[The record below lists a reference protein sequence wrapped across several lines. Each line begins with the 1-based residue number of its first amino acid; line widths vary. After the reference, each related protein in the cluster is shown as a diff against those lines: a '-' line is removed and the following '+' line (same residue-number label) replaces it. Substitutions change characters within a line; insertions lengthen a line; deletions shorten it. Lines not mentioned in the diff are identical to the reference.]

1 MCELFAMSSRHP
13 ATVQLSF
20 EELARHGGLVG
31 PHRDGWGLAY
41 YEGRD
46 AHLFKE
52 AAPAATSASLRFLQE
67 HPFLAT
73 TVVSHIRRA
82 TQGDRSLEN
91 CQPFLRELG
100 GHVHVF
106 AHNGDLVGLA
116 DHPELAADGFRPVG
130 ETDSEVAFCA
140 LLARMRVAWQEA
152 GGVPPLARRLRLIAD
167 FAARLRDLGPA
178 NFLYADGDAVFAH
191 AHRRHQGAG
200 RGIRPP
206 GLHLLCR
213 RCAAEPGGTA
223 GLAVASSTSQ
233 DVVLVAS
240 VPLSDEAW
248 QPLDEGEIVVLASG
262 QRVARAT
269 ADGTLHFMDPNPPSQ
284 RPVP

>member
-1 MCELFAMSSRHP
+1 MCGLFAMSSRHP

-20 EELARHGGLVG
+20 DEFARHGGLVG

-67 HPFLAT
+67 HPFVAT

-82 TQGDRSLEN
+82 TQGDRTLEN
-91 CQPFLRELG
+91 CQPFMRELG
-100 GHVHVF
+100 GQVHVF

-116 DHPELAADGFRPVG
+116 DHPALATGRFRPVG
-130 ETDSEVAFCA
+130 DTDSELAFCA
-140 LLARMRVAWQEA
+140 LLERMRALWQEA
-152 GGVPPLARRLRLIAD
+152 GGVPPLARRLQEIAA
-167 FAARLRDLGPA
+167 FAAALRDLGPA
-178 NFLYADGDAVFAH
+178 NFLYADGDAVFVH

-213 RCAAEPGGTA
+213 HCAAEPGVIM
-223 GLAVASSTSQ
+223 GLEVASRASQ

-262 QRVARAT
+262 RRIARAS
-269 ADGTLHFMDPNPPSQ
+269 ADGALHFVEP
-284 RPVP
+284 